1 MSSSEGGY
9 MIKKF
14 VLILGVLGLLSC
26 ANKKADIRY
35 LLRLDD
41 MGMCHSL
48 NLAIEKVARTGI
60 PFSTSVMFAC
70 PEYEEAVA
78 ILKSNPHVAVGIHLT
93 LNAEWAGYR
102 WGPILGAEAVPTLVD
117 SNGSFFPSRTK
128 LFANNPDVGEIT
140 KELRAQIERA
150 MQSGLRIDYL
160 DYHMGAA
167 VQTLEL
173 REIVEGLAAEH
184 GLVMSGYFDEIYSN
198 ITYAAPL
205 GSKTDSLLAHVGRMG
220 EGLNLQVVHVGLD
233 QPEMQAMKD
242 LNEFGL
248 KEMSRHRQQELEA
261 VLDPGL
267 REIISKRN
275 IRFVT
280 YRDLAEE
287 VGIAGMVRPE
297 IEEY

>member
-1 MSSSEGGY
+1 ML
-9 MIKKF
+9 KKII
-14 VLILGVLGLLSC
+14 LILSLVGLFSC
-26 ANKKADIRY
+26 SVNKPDVRY

-48 NLAIEKVARTGI
+48 NLAIEQFAQTGI

-70 PEYEEAVA
+70 PWYEEAVD
-78 ILKSNPHVAVGIHLT
+78 ILKANPHVAVGIHLT

-102 WGPILGAEAVPTLVD
+102 WGPVLGAEAVPSLVD
-117 SNGSFFPSRTK
+117 SNGHFFPSRTT

-140 KELRAQIERA
+140 RELRAQIDRA

-173 REIVEGLAAEH
+173 RAIVEGLAAEY
-184 GLVMSGYFDEIYSN
+184 GLVMSGYFEELYSN
-198 ITYAAPL
+198 ITYTAPL

-233 QPEMQAMKD
+233 QPEMQAMED

-248 KEMSRHRQQELEA
+248 KEMSKHRQQELEA
-261 VLDPGL
+261 VLDPRL
-267 REIISKRN
+267 QEIIGNRT
-275 IRFVT
+275 IRLVT
-280 YRDLAEE
+280 YRTLAEE
-287 VGIAGMVRPE
+287 VGRENMVRPK
-297 IEEY
+297 IDEY